1 MSPNARRSIRKTASV
16 RGTGL
21 HTGAAA
27 EATFLPAPAGQGVVF
42 GRAAL
47 PGRPEVRAGLT
58 EVQAVGRR
66 TAIGRGETTIHTIE
80 HLLAAVAAH
89 EIDDLTIELSGPELP
104 ILDGSVQ
111 PYYEALARADPGD
124 VGGEPV
130 VLAVQAPFTVTEGD
144 ASYVVAP
151 APALRL
157 TVTIEWPHP
166 LIGRQVGTYEVTPDA
181 FAREL
186 APARTFGFAHE
197 VAALKAKGL
206 IKGASGANAIV
217 LDEHGLANGG
227 QLRWPDEF
235 VRHKAADIVGD
246 LALTGARIRAHV
258 IATRPSHGGNVAL
271 ARALSRPAQRLGAPT
286 MDIGRIMDWLPH
298 RYPFLLVGAPK
309 RCAVRDRA
317 RARATLPPWLGRVAM
332 TWARMRA
339 PVRARSPT
347 MSAALWR
354 TNSSGQRNW
363 PPFARPCS
371 SSTIAFAPDA
381 PLISPFALSAA
392 TSCANPK
399 VRAGASSRAN
409 ASGVTSYVPTCRP
422 MSGWGHS
429 IVTVRRSAGAG
440 ATT

>member
-42 GRAAL
+42 RRTDL
-47 PGRPEVRAGLT
+47 PGRPEVRARLT
-58 EVQAVGRR
+58 EVQAVERR
-66 TAIGRGETTIHTIE
+66 TTIGRGETAIHTIE

-124 VGGEPV
+124 VGGEAV

-144 ASYVVAP
+144 ATYVVAP
-151 APALRL
+151 ANAFRL

-166 LIGRQVGTYEVTPDA
+166 LIGRQAGTYEVTPDA

-186 APARTFGFAHE
+186 APARTFGFTHE

-271 ARALSRPAQRLGAPT
+271 ARALSRAAQRLGAPT

-298 RYPFLLVGAPK
+298 RYPFLLVDRIVEIEGTK
-309 RCAVRDRA
+309 RIVGIKNVTINEPFFQGHFPGHPIMPGMLIIEAMAQVGGMLLMSHFEGQNVEDKVMYFMSLDNVKFRRPVVPGDQIRFELEMLSFRGKTCKMKGV
-317 RARATLPPWLGRVAM
+317 GYVEGQVVAEAEM
-332 TWARMRA
+332 MAM
-339 PVRARSPT
+339 VV
-347 MSAALWR
+347 
-354 TNSSGQRNW
+354 
-363 PPFARPCS
+363 
-371 SSTIAFAPDA
+371 D
-381 PLISPFALSAA
+381 
-392 TSCANPK
+392 K
-399 VRAGASSRAN
+399 
-409 ASGVTSYVPTCRP
+409 
-422 MSGWGHS
+422 
-429 IVTVRRSAGAG
+429 
-440 ATT
+440 

>member
-1 MSPNARRSIRKTASV
+1 V

-42 GRAAL
+42 RRTDL
-47 PGRPEVRAGLT
+47 PGRPEVRARLT
-58 EVQAVGRR
+58 EVQAVERR
-66 TAIGRGETTIHTIE
+66 TAIGRGEATIHTIE

-111 PYYEALARADPGD
+111 PYYDALARADPGD

-130 VLAVQAPFTVTEGD
+130 VLAVPAPFTVTEGD

-151 APALRL
+151 ANAFRL

-166 LIGRQVGTYEVTPDA
+166 LIGRQVGTYEVTPEA

-186 APARTFGFAHE
+186 APARTFGFTHE

-206 IKGASGANAIV
+206 IKGASSANAIV

-258 IATRPSHGGNVAL
+258 IATRPSHGGNIAM
-271 ARALSRPAQRLGAPT
+271 ARALSRAAQRLGAPT

-298 RYPFLLVGAPK
+298 RYPFLLVDRIVEIEGNK
-309 RCAVRDRA
+309 RIVGIKNVTINEPFFQGHFPGHPIMPGMLIIEAMAQVGGMLLMSHFEGQNVEDKVMYFMSLDNVKFRRPVVPGDQIRFELEMLSFRGKTCKMKGV
-317 RARATLPPWLGRVAM
+317 GYVEGQVVAEAEM
-332 TWARMRA
+332 MAM
-339 PVRARSPT
+339 VV
-347 MSAALWR
+347 
-354 TNSSGQRNW
+354 
-363 PPFARPCS
+363 
-371 SSTIAFAPDA
+371 D
-381 PLISPFALSAA
+381 
-392 TSCANPK
+392 K
-399 VRAGASSRAN
+399 
-409 ASGVTSYVPTCRP
+409 
-422 MSGWGHS
+422 
-429 IVTVRRSAGAG
+429 
-440 ATT
+440 

>member
-1 MSPNARRSIRKTASV
+1 MSPTARRSIRKTASV

-21 HTGAAA
+21 HTGVAA

-42 GRAAL
+42 RRTDL
-47 PGRPEVRAGLT
+47 PGRPEVRARLT
-58 EVQAVGRR
+58 EVQAVERR
-66 TAIGRGETTIHTIE
+66 TTIGRGETTIHTIE

-166 LIGRQVGTYEVTPDA
+166 LIGRQAGTYEVTPDA

-271 ARALSRPAQRLGAPT
+271 ARALSRAAQRLGAPT

-298 RYPFLLVGAPK
+298 RYPFLLVDRIVEIEGNK
-309 RCAVRDRA
+309 RIVGIKNVTINEPFFQGHFPGHPIMPGMLIIEAMAQVGGMLLMSHFEGQNVEDKVMYFMSLDNVKFRRPVVPGDQIRFELEMLSFRGKTCKMKGV
-317 RARATLPPWLGRVAM
+317 GYVEGQVVAEAEM
-332 TWARMRA
+332 MAM
-339 PVRARSPT
+339 VV
-347 MSAALWR
+347 
-354 TNSSGQRNW
+354 
-363 PPFARPCS
+363 
-371 SSTIAFAPDA
+371 D
-381 PLISPFALSAA
+381 
-392 TSCANPK
+392 K
-399 VRAGASSRAN
+399 
-409 ASGVTSYVPTCRP
+409 
-422 MSGWGHS
+422 
-429 IVTVRRSAGAG
+429 
-440 ATT
+440 